1 MMEQAES
8 GPGDLVAV
16 ARVVK
21 TRGVRGEVVAALLT
35 DFPDRFKGLESLI
48 AITPSGARSVL
59 ALEDAWLHGERIVL
73 KFAGYASPEAA
84 GQLVGCRLAVPEA
97 ECVEL
102 GEGEYY
108 DWQLTDCRVE
118 TVEGREVG
126 RVREVLHMGAA
137 PVLVVEGAGE
147 HLIPLVETICV
158 VIDVE
163 RKLIRVDAPE
173 GLLEM

>member
-1 MMEQAES
+1 MEQAES
-8 GPGDLVAV
+8 GPGDWVVV

-21 TRGVRGEVVAALLT
+21 TRGVRGEVVAELLT
-35 DFPDRFKGLESLI
+35 DFPDRFRGLESLI
-48 AITPSGARSVL
+48 AITPSGEQSVL

-73 KFAGYASPEAA
+73 KFAGYASPETA
-84 GQLVGCRLAVPEA
+84 GQLVGCELAVPEA

-137 PVLVVEGAGE
+137 PVLVVEGTGE

-158 VIDVE
+158 EIDIK